1 MYKLYLFKTDGHT
14 AKYDYKTKPTFDDMY
29 SMIGCNMIEMSTAYI
44 PELSNKKDGYVNIF
58 MDEESKLKDMP
69 TVNIKIT
76 EAWSKWL
83 SKTGRQCLPGDFIA
97 GKVCVY
103 QKVSEEAA

>member
-1 MYKLYLFKTDGHT
+1 M
-14 AKYDYKTKPTFDDMY
+14 
-29 SMIGCNMIEMSTAYI
+29 
-44 PELSNKKDGYVNIF
+44 PELSNRKDGYVDFF

-76 EAWSKWL
+76 EAWRKWL
-83 SKTGRQCLPGDFIA
+83 SNTGRRALEGDCIV

-103 QKVSEEAA
+103 QKVEEEAA